1 MNPNPVIGVLYH
13 WLGGLASGSFYVP
26 YRGVKKWAWE
36 TFWLAGGFFSWI
48 IAPWFFALLMTKDL
62 LPVLRETPGTVMF
75 WTFFF
80 GLLWGIGGLTF
91 GLTMRYLGLSLGMA
105 VVLGLCAAF
114 GTLIPPIFRGE
125 FMTQVVGTSS
135 GRIILLGIF
144 VCLLGIAAAGLA
156 GIYKEK
162 AMSPEQQKIT
172 IKEFDLKKGV
182 GVAIL
187 SGVMSACFAY
197 GLAAGDPI
205 KALTIKHGTENLW
218 QGLPVLVVVLL
229 GGFTTNFVWCVI
241 LNVRNRTGYQYFT
254 SISREPVDIGTA
266 ETIIET
272 AVDAPGREVVE
283 HMPSARAD
291 LRRQSSVALA
301 EPPVARKAAGP
312 RVPML
317 ANYLLCALA
326 GTTWYFQ
333 FFFYSMG
340 ETQMG
345 RYKFSSW
352 TLHMASI
359 IIFSS
364 LWGIGLKEW
373 KGAGVQAGRLLVLAL
388 LLLVGSTVIV
398 GYGNYVG
405 LAPR

>member
-1 MNPNPVIGVLYH
+1 MTPNPALGVFLH

-26 YRGVKKWAWE
+26 YRGVKHWAWE
-36 TFWLAGGFFSWI
+36 TFWLAGGIFSWI
-48 IAPWFFALLMTKDL
+48 IAPWFLGLLITKDL
-62 LPVLRETPGTVMF
+62 GAVLSETPRITLF

-114 GTLIPPIFRGE
+114 GTLMPPIFRGE
-125 FMTQVVGTSS
+125 FMTQVLGTKS
-135 GRIILLGIF
+135 GRVILLGIV
-144 VCLLGIAAAGLA
+144 VCLAGIALAGLA
-156 GIYKEK
+156 GLYKERV
-162 AMSPEQQKIT
+162 MSPEQQKAA
-172 IKEFDLKKGV
+172 IKEFNLKKGV
-182 GVAIL
+182 AVATL

-205 KALTIKHGTENLW
+205 KSLTLKHGTPVLW
-218 QGLPVLVVVLL
+218 QGLPVLVVILI
-229 GGFTTNFVWCVI
+229 GGFTTNFIWCVV
-241 LNVRNRTGYQYFT
+241 LNIRNKTGHQYFRSWSQT
-254 SISREPVDIGTA
+254 LDGAEQQ
-266 ETIIET
+266 ETIVET
-272 AVDAPGREVVE
+272 ATHAPGREVIEHLPSSAQEDVE
-283 HMPSARAD
+283 QGSMLLATESLSRNQESARA
-291 LRRQSSVALA
+291 
-301 EPPVARKAAGP
+301 
-312 RVPML
+312 PMM

-333 FFFYSMG
+333 FFFYTMG

-345 RYKFSSW
+345 KYKFSSW

-373 KGAGVQAGRLLVLAL
+373 KGAGARAGWSLFLALAL
-388 LLLVGSTVIV
+388 LVSSTVIV
-398 GYGNYVG
+398 GYGNYLG
-405 LAPR
+405 LSH